1 MTPHVD
7 SRYRELAEL
16 FFELGRG
23 VAGGSSLAVYQGGK
37 PVVDI
42 WQGESR
48 PGVAWTS
55 DTVSVV
61 FSSTKGLVSLLA
73 HSLVEAGRLDLDA
86 PVSQYWPEFAQNGK
100 GSIPVKWI
108 LQHKAGLSAVRR
120 DLTFA
125 EVLKG
130 QTVERELAQQEPL
143 WEPGTAHSYHA
154 LTFGTL
160 VGKLIANVTRKSVGT
175 YFADYIAHPLGVS
188 AWIGLPATEFTHL
201 ATLIADPSR
210 SRTTVTDNSTDGYW
224 VDKAMTC
231 GSALN
236 APIDDFHRGFNSPA
250 LIAAEIP
257 GAGGVSNARSL
268 AAIYSAAVTET
279 SGHRLLR
286 DETIAAAIVP
296 QSTGP
301 MFFEHSNAS
310 FPAWGNGFMIES
322 PGVFEMLG
330 PRSFGHNGLGGQ
342 CAFGDLDY
350 RVGFAFTTSFLGAG
364 EEEQHRQQ
372 ALVRALRSLL
382 N

>member
-1 MTPHVD
+1 MTQYVD
-7 SRYRELAEL
+7 SRFAELADL
-16 FFELGRG
+16 FVEQGSDLP
-23 VAGGSSLAVYQGGK
+23 GGSSLAIYREGEL
-37 PVVDI
+37 VVDV

-48 PGVAWTS
+48 PGVAWTE

-61 FSSTKGLVSLLA
+61 FSCTKGLVSLLA
-73 HSLVEAGRLDLDA
+73 HRLVEEGRLDLDA

-100 GSIPVKWI
+100 GSIPVKWV

-125 EVLKG
+125 EVIDGHTL
-130 QTVERELAQQEPL
+130 ERELAQQEPL
-143 WEPGTAHSYHA
+143 WQPGTAHSYHA

-160 VGKLIANVTRKSVGT
+160 VGKLVANITGKTAGR
-175 YFADYIAHPLGVS
+175 YFADTIAGPLDVS
-188 AWIGLPATEFTHL
+188 AWIGLPASEFAQL
-201 ATLIADPSR
+201 ATLVADPAR
-210 SRTTVTDNSTDGYW
+210 SRTSPQAGTDGYW
-224 VDKAMTC
+224 VNKAMTC
-231 GSALN
+231 GSALD
-236 APIDDFHRGFNSPA
+236 APIDDLRRGFNSPA

-279 SGHRLLR
+279 NGHRLLR
-286 DETIAAAIVP
+286 DDTIIAALEP

-301 MFFEHSNAS
+301 MFFERTNSA

-342 CAFGDLDY
+342 CAFGDLDH
-350 RVGFAFTTSFLGAG
+350 RVGFAFTTSYLGAG
-364 EEEQHRQQ
+364 EAEQQRQQ
-372 ALVRALRSLL
+372 ELVRALRSIL